1 MTSLALLFIGFSIL
15 SAPLLALTHFRDRNY
30 SGQRGARIMG
40 MVLVFSL
47 ACLQLVHWS
56 WLYLDLPWVVF
67 PPYRTLLF
75 MVAPA
80 FWGFSR
86 PLLRTDRQTGFR
98 PILMAHAA
106 PIIIAPWLTG
116 GIALPLAF
124 VIGAGYLLSLAHDVF
139 RLRGQ
144 RDQFT
149 REILILGLIFI
160 IALGI
165 AGLGIFQAQLPD
177 KLFFVLYAIAIGLAF
192 LLVQIALALRPHLP
206 EEVTETAKAAYAN
219 STLTRVDQTAAIE
232 RLHSMMD
239 SERLCEDPNLSLS
252 GLAQRLGLSSH
263 QLSELINTSLGK
275 SFSRYLRERRVVA
288 AKAML
293 IAEPS
298 ASVLSVGLSVGFS
311 AQSNFYEAFR
321 EIEGMTPGQY
331 RKLHFKGTGGSPTVT

>member
-1 MTSLALLFIGFSIL
+1 
-15 SAPLLALTHFRDRNY
+15 
-30 SGQRGARIMG
+30 

-47 ACLQLVHWS
+47 AGLQLAHWS
-56 WLYLDLPWVVF
+56 WLYLDLPWVVS

-80 FWGFSR
+80 FWGFSQ
-86 PLLRTDRQTGFR
+86 PLLRTDRQRGSR
-98 PILMAHAA
+98 PILIAHVL
-106 PIIIAPWLTG
+106 PIVIAPWLTG
-116 GIALPLAF
+116 DVALPLAF
-124 VIGAGYLLSLAHDVF
+124 VIGAGYLVSLAHDVF

-144 RDQFT
+144 RDQFAT
-149 REILILGLIFI
+149 EILILGSIFV
-160 IALGI
+160 IALGV

-192 LLVQIALALRPHLP
+192 LLVQVALALRPHLP

-219 STLTRVDQTAAIE
+219 STLTRIDQAAEIE
-232 RLHSMMD
+232 RLDSLMD
-239 SERLCEDPNLSLS
+239 AERLYEDPDLSLS

-263 QLSELINTSLGK
+263 QLSELINTNLGK
-275 SFSRYLRERRVVA
+275 SFSRYLREQRVVA

-321 EIEGMTPGQY
+321 EIEGMAPGQC
-331 RKLHFKGTGGSPTVT
+331 RKLHLTGTSGHPTVT